1 MSSDVKKIKYP
12 SGQQDL
18 YKSVKFLKDFEG
30 DGIKKGDV
38 EVIVHAS
45 TNPANIFYVEVHGN
59 NNPMPFPKTGLEL
72 IKPKT

>member
-1 MSSDVKKIKYP
+1 MNESSKKINHP

-18 YKSVKFLKDFEG
+18 YKSVKFLLDFEG
-30 DGIKKGDV
+30 YGAKKGDV
-38 EVIVHAS
+38 GVIVHA
-45 TNPANIFYVEVHGN
+45 TTTPQDIFYVELHGN